1 MTGPSHEPS
10 YPMFAMFPWTLTVML
25 RNVQVRVDGVLKGD
39 LTNEYLELFRG
50 GKPSD
55 VVIKTGNHF
64 RNLTEIP
71 PLFYVVCLAILFTQ
85 RQDVIFLI
93 LAWIYVALRI
103 AHSLVHLTFNKV
115 PPRFSLIALA
125 NLALLAMWVRLA
137 VSM

>member
-1 MTGPSHEPS
+1 
-10 YPMFAMFPWTLTVML
+10 MFAMFPWTLTVML

-50 GKPSD
+50 GKSSD

-85 RQDVIFLI
+85 RQDAIFLI
-93 LAWIYVALRI
+93 LAWIYVALGI
-103 AHSLVHLTFNKV
+103 AHSLVHLTLNEV
-115 PPRFSLIALA
+115 PPRFLFFALA
-125 NLALLAMWVRLA
+125 NVALLPMRVRLA
-137 VSM
+137 VSL